1 MSETKTTQAVHRPI
15 GFQMDAKAVISPR
28 AHLGE
33 GVTIGAYAI
42 VGDDVELGAG
52 CKVQPHAVIQGPAK
66 IGRDNNFYPFCSVGC
81 DPQDL
86 KFAGERTE
94 LVIGDGN
101 QFREHVTVS
110 RGTGKGGGVTRV
122 GSHNL
127 FMVNA
132 HVAHD
137 CQVGDYTIFA
147 NGGTLAGHVTVQDYA
162 NVGAYSAVHQFCRVG
177 RHAYIG
183 GFTVVT
189 QDVAPFS
196 IVVSGR
202 ETSCFGIN
210 RIGLTRR
217 GYSPERI
224 EEIEKAFKLLLRSK
238 LNTTQAIEKMRETMP
253 DSADV
258 QELIGFIET
267 AERGLVK

>member
-1 MSETKTTQAVHRPI
+1 MSETKTAESVQRPA
-15 GFQMDAKAVISPR
+15 GFQLDPRAVVSPR
-28 AHLGE
+28 ARLCE
-33 GVTIGAYAI
+33 GVTVGAYAVI
-42 VGDDVELGAG
+42 GDDVELGAG
-52 CKVQPHAVIQGPAK
+52 CRVQPHAVIQGPAR
-66 IGRDNNFYPFCSVGC
+66 IGRENNFYPFSSVGC

-94 LVIGDGN
+94 LVVGDKN
-101 QFREHVTVS
+101 QFREYVTIS

-137 CQVGDYTIFA
+137 CVVGDYTIFA

-196 IVVSGR
+196 IVVMER
-202 ETSCFGIN
+202 ETKCFGIN
-210 RIGLTRR
+210 RIGLERR

-238 LNTTQAIEKMRETMP
+238 LNTTQAVEKMREAMP
-253 DSADV
+253 DSADI